1 MKNVLTV
8 DVEDWYQT
16 LDFNFPISRWQEFE
30 DRIDYGLSIILET
43 LEKFNTKATFFI
55 LGCVAKKQPHLIK
68 KIAAMGHEIG
78 SHGTWHRL
86 VYKQKVEEFRD
97 DVVYSKRILEDITGR
112 EVVLFRASS
121 WSISEDTLWA
131 LEVLEEEGF
140 ICDSSIQPFKT
151 PLSGMNNVATYP
163 FHPIIG
169 DKKLSILE
177 FPPSVL
183 RVGNWKIP
191 FCGGLYLRVMPYRFI
206 EKAIEIIN
214 KDREA
219 MIYIHPWEFDLG
231 QPRLK
236 APPHI
241 KFTHYYNIKNN
252 PLKLERLLKK
262 FDFKTLGELIKEN
275 SYGSYKIKE

>member
-1 MKNVLTV
+1 M
-8 DVEDWYQT
+8 
-16 LDFNFPISRWQEFE
+16 DFNFPISRWEEFE

-121 WSISEDTLWA
+121 WSISENTLWA

-151 PLSGMNNVATYP
+151 PLSGMNNVPTYP

-236 APPHI
+236 VPPHI